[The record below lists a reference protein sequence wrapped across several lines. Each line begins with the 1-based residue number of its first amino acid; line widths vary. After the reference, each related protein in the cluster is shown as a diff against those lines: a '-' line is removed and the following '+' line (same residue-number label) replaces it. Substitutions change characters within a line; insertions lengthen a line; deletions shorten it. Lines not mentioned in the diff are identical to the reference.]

1 MGIYEKCME
10 FKNRTGRW
18 PRTKIIIYGK
28 RYNKKELL
36 ALKDEFGEMIDEF
49 LEEYELSYKWRRSD
63 EYKLMVGNIDKEIE
77 EFPKKYQDMISTL
90 RSMGLGFSR
99 KRSDIVSHCE
109 KFYNK
114 YGRVPGRVTK
124 EQAINSEK
132 RLERKLYQYLSQNGI
147 RKILED
153 YVTME
158 IEEIPEVHQ
167 DMVRRFR
174 AIGMGVKRTKPTNVK
189 DYIDF
194 VAEKRREPVF
204 YVEPKNELQ
213 EVESGIRHKWR
224 MSKVHEIYVKYQG
237 YFIEEV
243 PEEYRAIV
251 QKIRKLWLKIDGNRV
266 ADEVIEYINKNQ
278 REPREININFK
289 QFENGLTMEEQRE
302 KELNEKWNRCF
313 EKHVID
319 RFVGVPITRIPEN
332 YRAIVSKMREV
343 GLGHPESLNTR
354 LFIKYALKH
363 GRKPRQVIFKDGKRA
378 GLNICSDEEK
388 KEIAIRRRWD
398 FSEDREVYNMYLQGI
413 LDEEA
418 IKFYSNMLHDL
429 DKVTRAENLKMKK
442 KTSTTTRKNLKKAQK
457 TKVEKQLETEDL
469 GEKLKEEKKQIQ
481 KVEEP
486 KVEQEEIPKV
496 EEEHE
501 VTPKVEGPKVEQEE
515 IPKAEEQKV
524 EQEKRPSEE
533 KQMDETVT
541 NEKAEQKKASKAE
554 KEQEIIQIAKDFIGF
569 IKENG
574 RTPKTVFRVKGVDIK
589 VDNLTDSMKEEK
601 LLRQSFDKSRFVDI
615 IEEYVGV
622 PVENI
627 PANYQSIVADFR
639 DIGMGLTYDEYE
651 KFRETRDPKTV
662 LISAKA
668 TREWELK
675 KKNRVKAFAKEVRER
690 VGKQKGKEQDDG

>member
-77 EFPKKYQDMISTL
+77 EFPKKYQDMIRTL
-90 RSMGLGFSR
+90 RGMGLGFSR

-213 EVESGIRHKWR
+213 EIESGIRHKWR

-398 FSEDREVYNMYLQGI
+398 FSEDREVYNMYLQGT

-442 KTSTTTRKNLKKAQK
+442 KTSTTTMKNLKKGQK
-457 TKVEKQLETEDL
+457 TKVEKQLEKVEL
-469 GEKLKEEKKQIQ
+469 GEKLNEEKKQIQ
-481 KVEEP
+481 KAEEP
-486 KVEQEEIPKV
+486 KVEQEDR
-496 EEEHE
+496 
-501 VTPKVEGPKVEQEE
+501 
-515 IPKAEEQKV
+515 QK
-524 EQEKRPSEE
+524 SEE
-533 KQMDETVT
+533 KQTDETVK

-554 KEQEIIQIAKDFIGF
+554 KEQEIIQIAKEYIAF

-574 RTPKTVFRVKGVDIK
+574 RTPKTVFRVNGVDIK
-589 VDNLTDSMKEEK
+589 VDDLTDSMKEEK

-622 PVENI
+622 PIENI

-675 KKNRVKAFAKEVRER
+675 KKNRVKAFAKEVIER
-690 VGKQKGKEQDDG
+690 VGKQKGKEQDDE